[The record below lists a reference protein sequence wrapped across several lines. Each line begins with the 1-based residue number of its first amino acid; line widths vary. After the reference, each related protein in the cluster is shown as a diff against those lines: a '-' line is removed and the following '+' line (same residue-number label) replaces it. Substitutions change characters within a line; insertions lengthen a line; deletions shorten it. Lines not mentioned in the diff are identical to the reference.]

1 MKFTH
6 YDLGHVERGSVVVVT
21 LSGSAANVRLMDSSN
36 LSNFKAGRRHTYH
49 GGLARSSPVRLPVP
63 HSGRWHV
70 TVDMQGLRG
79 TVRTGVN
86 VVPGSAL
93 RPLPALNEAPLRS
106 VPSLVRDPDAD
117 LAPVDEAP
125 DGRTFDVFISH
136 ASEDKAEVVRPLAEA
151 LRAGGLSVW
160 YDEFELKIGDSLRRK
175 IDRGL
180 ASSRFGIVVLS
191 QAFFGRG
198 WPEYELDGLV
208 TRAVSG
214 EQVLLPIWHNVTKR
228 EVIGYSPSLA
238 DRLARSTATHTVED
252 IAAEI
257 IEVVS
262 ARPLAA

>member
-1 MKFTH
+1 MQFQH
-6 YDLGHVERGSVVVVT
+6 YNLGHLNAGDVVVVT
-21 LSGSAANVRLMDSSN
+21 LQGSAANVRLMQSSDFN
-36 LSNFKAGRRHTYH
+36 SYKAGRRHNYH
-49 GGLARSSPVRLPVP
+49 GGLQNKSPARIPVP
-63 HSGRWHV
+63 HSGSWHV

-79 TVRTGVN
+79 TTRSSVN
-86 VVPGSAL
+86 VVPGNAM
-93 RPLPALNEAPLRS
+93 RPLPAMNEAPLRS
-106 VPSLVRDPDAD
+106 MPTLVRDEDD
-117 LAPVDEAP
+117 VVPVVDAP

-136 ASEDKAEVVRPLAEA
+136 ASEDKDEVVRPLALA
-151 LRAGGLSVW
+151 LQAGGLSVW
-160 YDEFELKIGDSLRRK
+160 YDEFELRIGDSLRRK

-214 EQVLLPIWHNVTKR
+214 DQILLPIWHNVSKR

-238 DRLARSTATHTVED
+238 DKLARSTATHTVED

-257 IEVVS
+257 IDVVRS
-262 ARPLAA
+262 PAAAA